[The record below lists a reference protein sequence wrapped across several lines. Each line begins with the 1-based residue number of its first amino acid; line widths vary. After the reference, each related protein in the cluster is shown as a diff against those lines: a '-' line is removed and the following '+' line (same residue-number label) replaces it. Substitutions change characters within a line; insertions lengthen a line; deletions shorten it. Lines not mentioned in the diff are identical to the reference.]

1 VSELT
6 YCSILGVRVQ
16 SHVWP
21 LVCTRNDM
29 CFLRI
34 NSIASNARSSHDL
47 EAKLAISASF
57 EWRESV
63 SKELLLVLEYRLGS
77 GSKCR

>member
-1 VSELT
+1 MSELT
-6 YCSILGVRVQ
+6 YCSFLGVRVQ

-29 CFLRI
+29 FFLRI

-47 EAKLAISASF
+47 AAKPTMSTSF
-57 EWRESV
+57 EWRETD
-63 SKELLLVLEYRLGS
+63 SKELPLA
-77 GSKCR
+77 